1 MDTKKEALIL
11 VVALVYSVASIS
23 ALSTER
29 NFIYVTALV
38 PSLALGLASA
48 IFLLVIIGRFIID
61 KVRKEKR
68 LKESEHLF
76 EGVSPKAAALTVG
89 GIILTT
95 IAFLDP
101 PGILSL
107 FPVFGML
114 AFIYGFY
121 RVFPIPWVGGL
132 DTYDV

>member
-11 VVALVYSVASIS
+11 VVALVYSVATLA
-23 ALSTER
+23 ALPTKEG
-29 NFIYVTALV
+29 FIYVTVFV
-38 PSLALGLASA
+38 PSLVMGPVSA
-48 IFLLVIIGRFIID
+48 IFLLAIIVKFIVD

-121 RVFPIPWVGGL
+121 RVFPIPWVGGI